1 VLIDGSKQTF
11 GYLALFRSRL
21 VAELCVELLAQFVDL
36 AGAERRIPLVAEVVA
51 GVGFAEFERIV
62 KADGCATVHL
72 RLPLFLHEAQ
82 AVKDAGK
89 FAARVVLAVVC

>member
-1 VLIDGSKQTF
+1 MGAIR
-11 GYLALFRSRL
+11 YLALLWSRL
-21 VAELCVELLAQFVDL
+21 VAELHVEPFAKLVDL

-72 RLPLFLHEAQ
+72 RLPLLLHEAQ
-82 AVKDAGK
+82 AVEYAGE
-89 FAARVVLAVVC
+89 FAAA